1 MNIRALGRLGLVAD
15 GVGESGATGRPIS
28 RMLVDVLVYL
38 GARLLLAAVL
48 GVVIFLLG
56 HVIGLQDFPIA
67 VAALMA
73 IVIAFPLGIWVFAPL
88 RKRATASIAAY
99 DEGRRRDRDQLRAR
113 LRGDEAPPER

>member
-1 MNIRALGRLGLVAD
+1 VAD
-15 GVGESGATGRPIS
+15 GVGESEATGRPIS
-28 RMLVDVLVYL
+28 RMLVDVLAYL

-48 GVVIFLLG
+48 GVVIFLVG

-73 IVIAFPLGIWVFAPL
+73 IVIAFPLGIWLFAPL
-88 RKRATASIAAY
+88 RKRATASIASY
-99 DEGRRRDRDQLRAR
+99 DEGRRRDREQLRAR